1 MDYKE
6 LIESGKLEL
15 YALGALDL
23 QDQKEIETLLAS
35 DAELK
40 AEYDAIA
47 DVLGVYGQSTSE
59 MPSIEILERA
69 KAQIAAEEN
78 AVQVNTEESNVI
90 PMGEAKS
97 NTTKWW
103 AVAASVML
111 FASVGLNLKLNSDLD
126 QVTRNYV
133 ALESQNQQM
142 AANTVKF
149 NESNIQMNEMI
160 ASLASGKMQ
169 RTYMGSTENNE
180 GYESAVY
187 WDKNSSEVII
197 ATNNLPTLSE
207 TEQYQLWA
215 IIDGKPVD
223 AGVFDASTRLAK
235 MKGISGEAVAF
246 AVTIEPKGGS
256 INPTMEKMVMIG
268 NVSS

>member
-23 QDQKEIETLLAS
+23 QDQKEIEALLAS

-47 DVLGVYGQSTSE
+47 DALGVYGQSTSE

-69 KAQIAAEEN
+69 KAQIATEEN
-78 AVQVNTEESNVI
+78 TASTEETKVVS
-90 PMGEAKS
+90 MSEAKP

-103 AVAASVML
+103 AIAASVML
-111 FASVGLNLKLNSDLD
+111 LASVGLNLKLNSDL
-126 QVTRNYV
+126 QEVTEDYV

-149 NESNIQMNEMI
+149 NESNIQTNEMI

-180 GYESAVY
+180 GYESVVY

-207 TEQYQLWA
+207 AEQYQLWA
-215 IIDGKPVD
+215 IVDGKPVD
-223 AGVFDASTRLAK
+223 AGVFDANTRLAK

-256 INPTMEKMVMIG
+256 VNPTMEKMVMIG